1 MREPLTTVSDRLE
14 IVELPR
20 AAATHSFAED
30 VRAGLSAGIK
40 TLSSKYFYDALGSAL
55 FDAITQLPEY
65 YLTRA
70 ETEILRQCGWDI
82 VRALEEPVEFL
93 ELGSG
98 SAAKTRI
105 LIEEALRVQGALRY
119 SPIDIST
126 EALRASSTTLVD
138 AYPNLSIRAYAGDYF
153 AVLASGIV
161 RFQRRALAM
170 LMGSNIGNYPPA
182 QARELVALVG
192 TILRPGDGLLIGADR
207 KKDRETL
214 ELAYDDPTGV
224 TAAFDR
230 NLLARVNRE
239 LGGTFDVKNFDHVA
253 RYDERR
259 GCVDSY
265 LQARFAQTARVA
277 ALDLDVSFAPG
288 ERIHTESS
296 FKFDE
301 RDMTEIAA
309 ATGFTLRTSWHD
321 RERRFEVYLLVRS

>member
-1 MREPLTTVSDRLE
+1 MHEPLTTVSDRLE

-20 AAATHSFAED
+20 AAATHSFADD
-30 VRAGLSAGIK
+30 VRAGLTAAPK

-70 ETEILRQCGWDI
+70 ETEILRQCGWEI
-82 VRALEEPVEFL
+82 VRVLEEPVDFL

-98 SAAKTRI
+98 SATKTRI
-105 LIEEALRVQGALRY
+105 LIEEALRVQGSLRY

-126 EALRASSTTLVD
+126 DALRASSTTLVD
-138 AYPNLSIRAYAGDYF
+138 TYPNLAIRAYAGDYF

-192 TILRPGDGLLIGADR
+192 TVLRPGDGLLIGADR

-214 ELAYDDPTGV
+214 ELAYDDPAGV

-253 RYDERR
+253 RYDELR

-277 ALDLDVSFAPG
+277 ALGLDVSFAPG

-296 FKFDE
+296 YKFDE
-301 RDMTEIAA
+301 RDMTEIAD
-309 ATGFTLRTSWHD
+309 ATGFRLRTSWHD